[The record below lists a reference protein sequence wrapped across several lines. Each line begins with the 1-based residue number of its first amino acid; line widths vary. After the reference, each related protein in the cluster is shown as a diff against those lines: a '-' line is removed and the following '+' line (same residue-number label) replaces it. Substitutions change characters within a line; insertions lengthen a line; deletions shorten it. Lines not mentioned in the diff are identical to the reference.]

1 MSLGRFLKLSAW
13 TLGSILI
20 LIALIVGCGWWYLH
34 PDATRQNAL
43 VYGQR
48 DGKDLTF
55 DILRPIHPNG
65 AAVLLMVSGGW
76 KSGREKFNPWMV
88 APLTRRGYTV
98 FAVSHISQPKSTI
111 MDISQDV
118 RRAVRFIRHHAKDYG
133 IDPQRIGVTGG
144 SSGGH
149 LSLMIATRGAEPASN
164 PVDPVDQ
171 ESGAV
176 QAVAIFYPVTD
187 LINLGS
193 STENLGDGGPPKSF
207 VKGFGPQATNLAV
220 WKVIGRETSPIFHI
234 QSNLPPTLIIHG
246 SSDTLTPLDQSE
258 RFQAAARSVGRTVD
272 LIIRPGKGH
281 GWPTMVF
288 DIRLLADWFDRHL
301 AQH

>member
-1 MSLGRFLKLSAW
+1 MSLRRFLKLSAW

-149 LSLMIATRGAEPASN
+149 LSLMIATRGAEPASK